1 MKAQIEENL
10 KLELQ
15 KYFSELESLIDS
27 IEKITISPNKKKKT
41 RQNC

>member
-27 IEKITISPNKKKKT
+27 IEKITISPN
-41 RQNC
+41 